1 MWKWKEEERKERVWK
16 MHSVAQRRMS
26 EWLGK
31 WDGCRA
37 CVCTEAR
44 HWLELQQSSHS
55 ILHPPPSLVLC
66 SLSLSLSLTHS
77 LTHCISPADWGIP
90 TSTGWGSE
98 EFQWA
103 SPLCVRKFTL
113 QSSSSLDPFSLD
125 NGALSP
131 RVRSCGFAGQSQIM
145 DQGGAVDGQGNW
157 VTGRFSWLM
166 PEWTWRNGVHHQHSC
181 VWWTAYCPREEL

>member
-1 MWKWKEEERKERVWK
+1 
-16 MHSVAQRRMS
+16 MHRVAQRRMS

-37 CVCTEAR
+37 CVAPKLGIGWSCSRAR
-44 HWLELQQSSHS
+44 TASF
-55 ILHPPPSLVLC
+55 IPPSLVFC
-66 SLSLSLSLTHS
+66 SLALSLTHS

-90 TSTGWGSE
+90 TSTGLGSE

-103 SPLCVRKFTL
+103 SPLCVHKFTF

-145 DQGGAVDGQGNW
+145 DQGRAGDGQGNW

-166 PEWTWRNGVHHQHSC
+166 PVWTWRNGVHHQHSC
-181 VWWTAYCPREEL
+181 VWWTAYCLREEL